1 MDDVRINRRVVIPGS
16 ELVVR
21 AVRSSG
27 PGGQGV
33 NTTDS
38 RVELRW
44 SIRDSAALT
53 DTERT
58 RLLARLAPRLTG
70 DGVLI
75 LRADEHRSQH
85 RNRDA
90 ARARL
95 RAIVGEAIEEPTRR
109 RATRPSRAAR
119 RRRLESK
126 RRRGEVKRLRKR
138 PSD

>member
-1 MDDVRINRRVVIPGS
+1 MRINRRVVIPGS
-16 ELVVR
+16 ELIVR

-44 SIRDSAALT
+44 SVRDSAVLT
-53 DTERT
+53 DAERA
-58 RLLARLAPRLTG
+58 RLLERLAPRLTT

-90 ARARL
+90 ARVRL
-95 RAIVGEAIEEPTRR
+95 RAIVGEAIEEPTSR
-109 RATRPSRAAR
+109 RATRPSRSAR

-126 RRRGEVKRLRKR
+126 RRRGEVKRLRRR
-138 PSD
+138 PAD